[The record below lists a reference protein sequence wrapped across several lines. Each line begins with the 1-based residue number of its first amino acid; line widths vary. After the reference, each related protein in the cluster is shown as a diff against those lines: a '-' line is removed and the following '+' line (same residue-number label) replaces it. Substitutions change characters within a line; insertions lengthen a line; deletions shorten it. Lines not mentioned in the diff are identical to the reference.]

1 MKPGEPFSAIVQSES
16 MSYSSIVD
24 RQRENADGSWFG
36 HAVVPV
42 TGFTTSYR
50 RLTADTSMYF
60 VWGSKSYCVYTPL
73 PLLQP
78 GA

>member
-36 HAVVPV
+36 VQVSKPA
-42 TGFTTSYR
+42 TTARERTNEIFLFLTGRGFT
-50 RLTADTSMYF
+50 F
-60 VWGSKSYCVYTPL
+60 L
-73 PLLQP
+73 P
-78 GA
+78 GY